1 MKTRKQIP
9 SDVIFDIFTSLPVKS
24 LVRFRCISR
33 SCSSIITS
41 QDFTKLHATR
51 YSRIKS
57 NFPLTPTII
66 ISCSTEL
73 QSAQMFFSSELHE
86 GSESASA
93 VHLRTIPPH
102 FSRYTTHS
110 VNGII
115 CIDFGL
121 CATIFNP
128 RTRQHMDFGLCATI
142 FNPSNRQAVTL
153 PSVYAPNS
161 PAPASTIFCVNW
173 FGFDPITECYKVLNS
188 WAVSGKATEYRVFT
202 LGTNNSWRLLGDGP
216 SYFPK
221 RESVCID
228 GIIYFKC
235 HYSSV
240 LFAFH
245 VHTEK
250 FHEIPLP
257 EGIFN
262 WRSDLIQFAGRL
274 GLVDTQFDLQSNSI
288 NIWLL
293 EDHLMEEWVGHTIV
307 FPTFWKEIEGYQNF
321 SVVGTIHTGEI
332 LLAPRT
338 LLKHFCVY
346 IYDVERGRL
355 RRIELSGLPEY
366 RPLDFSSNAV
376 TVTNYE
382 QNILSLQ

>member
-1 MKTRKQIP
+1 MKSRKQIP
-9 SDVIFDIFTSLPVKS
+9 LDVIFDIFTSLPVKS
-24 LVRFRCISR
+24 LVRFRCISK

-41 QDFTKLHATR
+41 QDFAKMHATR
-51 YSRIKS
+51 YSSIKS
-57 NFPLTPTII
+57 NFQLTPTII

-86 GSESASA
+86 GSGSASA
-93 VHLRTIPPH
+93 VHLRTIPPR

-115 CIDFGL
+115 C
-121 CATIFNP
+121 
-128 RTRQHMDFGLCATI
+128 MDFGLCATI

-153 PSVYAPNS
+153 PFVCPPNS
-161 PAPASTIFCVNW
+161 PAAASTSFCVNS

-250 FHEIPLP
+250 FNEIPLP

-293 EDHLMEEWVGHTIV
+293 EDHLMEEWVGHSIV

-321 SVVGTIHTGEI
+321 LAVGTIHTGEI

-338 LLKHFCVY
+338 LLKQFCVY
-346 IYDVERGRL
+346 IYDVERRRL